1 MKWTKEVLQNT
12 WEFNKIDDS
21 ENAKDWRALL
31 LAKLSFKPV
40 CLLALNPDIFNQY
53 MCYEEFGV
61 YQYGL
66 FT

>member
-12 WEFNKIDDS
+12 WEVNKIDES
-21 ENAKDWRALL
+21 ENSNDWRASLL
-31 LAKLSFKPV
+31 TKLSFKPV
-40 CLLALNPDIFNQY
+40 YLLALNPNIFNQY